1 MTYNDEDIIYVF
13 TKTDVED
20 VAKEIGIRNLTDE
33 HYRKA
38 EKYLTSLCS
47 DGAYTWTDAI
57 ADALKDAERELQD
70 RHSKPVPGK

>member
-1 MTYNDEDIIYVF
+1 MAINEEDIIYVL

-38 EKYLTSLCS
+38 EKYLSSLCS
-47 DGAYTWTDAI
+47 DGAYTWVNAITDA
-57 ADALKDAERELQD
+57 LEDAEREQRD
-70 RHSKPVPGK
+70 RHSKPVQGK